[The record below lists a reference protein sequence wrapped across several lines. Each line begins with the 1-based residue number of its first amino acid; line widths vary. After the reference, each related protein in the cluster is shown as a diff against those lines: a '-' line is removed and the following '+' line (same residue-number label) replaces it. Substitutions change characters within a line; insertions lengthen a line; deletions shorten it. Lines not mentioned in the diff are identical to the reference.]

1 MEGGKL
7 IGTGSMSCVFNPNLP
22 CLNGNEKD
30 IKSTKIS
37 KVIYRKNAKKYST
50 VEKNIHKKIEK
61 IKGYKKWALIYD
73 NYCKPLPL
81 RLMKSY
87 DSSGVRKCLESTSH
101 MDDSYFDE
109 NSYMMVGNYGGQD
122 LDNYFNEKFMN
133 ISSTNLEKEFLK
145 LMKMMKPL
153 FLGAKKM
160 KLNGIIHND
169 IKGGNI
175 IVHNDT
181 LKYIDFGLSGTIN
194 NKKHFSARSRREFS
208 TSRIYLYYSIEY
220 LFYYT
225 ENEELNK
232 EFDYIVDGNHR
243 YNYDVFEEIIRMFG
257 HDPINI
263 IDLVIEKI
271 QFNEVDEKEMIE

>member
-81 RLMKSY
+81 RLMKNY

-109 NSYMMVGNYGGQD
+109 NSYMMVGNYGGQ
-122 LDNYFNEKFMN
+122 
-133 ISSTNLEKEFLK
+133 
-145 LMKMMKPL
+145 
-153 FLGAKKM
+153 
-160 KLNGIIHND
+160 
-169 IKGGNI
+169 
-175 IVHNDT
+175 
-181 LKYIDFGLSGTIN
+181 
-194 NKKHFSARSRREFS
+194 
-208 TSRIYLYYSIEY
+208 
-220 LFYYT
+220 
-225 ENEELNK
+225 
-232 EFDYIVDGNHR
+232 
-243 YNYDVFEEIIRMFG
+243 
-257 HDPINI
+257 
-263 IDLVIEKI
+263 
-271 QFNEVDEKEMIE
+271 